1 MKTVMIKK
9 SQQLI
14 SRLGYLGC
22 GAILLLASGCSKTA
36 PEPEPV
42 VSVQVE
48 PAKRGPI
55 AETISAE
62 AVLFPVQQ
70 SVIAPKITSTV
81 GTFYVQR
88 GSRVKKG
95 QDLVKLENAD
105 LTAAAEQSKGDFE
118 QAQASYAATTG
129 ATIPEQ
135 VQKAELD
142 AAAAKSNYDAQK
154 KVYDARKTL
163 FEQGAIPRKDLDAA
177 QVALSQANSQN
188 EQAQKQ
194 LQDLQRIGK
203 QLALQTANAQLTSA
217 GGKYNAARA
226 ALSYSIIKSPINGV
240 VTDRPL
246 FPGEIATA
254 NQPILTVMDL
264 SRVIAKAHIP
274 GAQAALIKVGN
285 PAEIKIPNV
294 DEPVKAKVTLVSP
307 ALDTGS
313 TTIEVW
319 VETAKPPAELKP
331 GMTVEVTIT
340 SKTAKDALLVPASAV
355 FKSDTGEIVLVAGSD
370 EKAYQKVVQ
379 TGIRNKEDVQIL
391 SGIKEGDLV
400 ITSGGYALPDK
411 TTVKV
416 EAPAKDEKAGADE
429 KGGKADAG
437 DEADAKGGKADAK
450 GAKPDDKKAPANDAK
465 GGKANTPA
473 EKDEK

>member
-9 SQQLI
+9 SQQVI
-14 SRLGYLGC
+14 SRLSHLGC
-22 GAILLLASGCSKTA
+22 GAILLLACGCSKTA

-55 AETISAE
+55 TETISAE
-62 AVLFPVQQ
+62 AVVFPVQQ

-81 GTFYVQR
+81 RTFYVQR

-95 QDLVKLENAD
+95 QELVQLENAD

-154 KVYDARKTL
+154 KVYEARKTL

-177 QVALSQANSQN
+177 NVALSQANSQN

-203 QLALQTANAQLTSA
+203 QLALKTADAQLTSA
-217 GGKYNAARA
+217 NAKYLGARA
-226 ALSYSIIKSPINGV
+226 ALSYSIIRSPINGV

-246 FPGEIATA
+246 FPGEAATA

-307 ALDTGS
+307 ALDPGS

-331 GMTVEVTIT
+331 GMTVEVIIT

-370 EKAYQKVVQ
+370 EKAHQTPVQ

-391 SGIKEGDLV
+391 SGIKEGDQV

-411 TTVKV
+411 TPIKI
-416 EAPAKDEKAGADE
+416 EAPAKDEKAGDA
-429 KGGKADAG
+429 GGKADAA
-437 DEADAKGGKADAK
+437 DEAKPDAK
-450 GAKPDDKKAPANDAK
+450 GAKPNDTKAPAKDAT
-465 GGKANTPA
+465 GGKADNKPA